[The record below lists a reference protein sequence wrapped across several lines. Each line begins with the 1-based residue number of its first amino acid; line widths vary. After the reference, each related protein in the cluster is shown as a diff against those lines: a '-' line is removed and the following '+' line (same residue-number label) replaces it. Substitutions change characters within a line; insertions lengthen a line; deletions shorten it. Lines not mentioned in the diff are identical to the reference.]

1 MASLGGQLPYLVQA
15 ACWRNVLSSEVP
27 LSDVLT
33 PSRRHLL
40 IGGLGALAAP
50 AAFAAAPASGRLAF
64 KVYRGRDEVGEHIMR
79 FVRTGGGVSVS
90 TEVEMRVRLGPVPV
104 FRYAHTATE
113 RWQGESFTSL
123 TTRTVTNGK
132 VEQVVAEASSS
143 GVAIEGPSGRL
154 SAPASAAPLT
164 HWNTAAFDRPL
175 FNPQLGKLMRIRANR
190 AGRETVELANGQ
202 SVQATRWTLRGEAEI
217 DNWYDSAGA
226 WAGLRG
232 KLEDG
237 STMIYRRL

>member
-1 MASLGGQLPYLVQA
+1 M
-15 ACWRNVLSSEVP
+15 
-27 LSDVLT
+27 T
-33 PSRRHLL
+33 PSDLMTLSRRTLL
-40 IGGLGALAAP
+40 AAGLGALAAP
-50 AAFAAAPASGRLAF
+50 SAFAAAPAGGRLAF
-64 KVYRGRDEVGEHIMR
+64 AVYRGNDKVGEHVMR
-79 FVRTGGGVSVS
+79 FARAGGGLNVS

-113 RWQGESFTSL
+113 RWQGDRFTSL

-175 FNPQLGKLMRIRANR
+175 FNPQLGKLMQIRASR
-190 AGRETVELANGQ
+190 AGGGTVELANGQ
-202 SVQATRWTLRGEAEI
+202 SLPATRWTLRGEAEI

>member
-1 MASLGGQLPYLVQA
+1 M
-15 ACWRNVLSSEVP
+15 
-27 LSDVLT
+27 T
-33 PSRRHLL
+33 PPELMTLSRRGLL
-40 IGGLGALAAP
+40 AGGLGALAAP
-50 AAFAAAPASGRLAF
+50 AAFAAAPANGRLAF
-64 KVYRGRDEVGEHIMR
+64 AVYRGKDKVGEHVMR
-79 FVRTGGGVSVS
+79 FTRAGGGLSVS
-90 TEVEMRVRLGPVPV
+90 TEVEMRVRLGPVPI

-113 RWQGESFTSL
+113 RWQGDRFASL
-123 TTRTVTNGK
+123 TTRTETNGK
-132 VEQVVAEASSS
+132 VEQVRAEAAAG
-143 GVAIEGPSGRL
+143 GVSIEGPGGRL

-175 FNPQLGKLMRIRANR
+175 FNPQLGKLMRIRAAR
-190 AGRETVELANGQ
+190 AGQDSVQLANGH
-202 SVQATRWTLRGEAEI
+202 SIPATRWTLRGEAEI

>member
-1 MASLGGQLPYLVQA
+1 M
-15 ACWRNVLSSEVP
+15 
-27 LSDVLT
+27 T
-33 PSRRHLL
+33 PPELMTLSRRGLL
-40 IGGLGALAAP
+40 AGGLGALAAP
-50 AAFAAAPASGRLAF
+50 AAFAAAPANGRLAF
-64 KVYRGRDEVGEHIMR
+64 AVYRGKDKVGEHVMR
-79 FVRTGGGVSVS
+79 FARASGVLSVS
-90 TEVEMRVRLGPVPV
+90 TEVEMRVKLGPVPV

-113 RWQGESFTSL
+113 RWQGDRFASL
-123 TTRTVTNGK
+123 TTRTETNGK
-132 VEQVVAEASSS
+132 VEQVRAEAAAG
-143 GVAIEGPSGRL
+143 GVSIEGPGGRL

-175 FNPQLGKLMRIRANR
+175 FNPQLGKLMRIRAAR
-190 AGRETVELANGQ
+190 AGQDSVQLANGQ
-202 SVQATRWTLRGEAEI
+202 SIPATRWTLRGEAEI